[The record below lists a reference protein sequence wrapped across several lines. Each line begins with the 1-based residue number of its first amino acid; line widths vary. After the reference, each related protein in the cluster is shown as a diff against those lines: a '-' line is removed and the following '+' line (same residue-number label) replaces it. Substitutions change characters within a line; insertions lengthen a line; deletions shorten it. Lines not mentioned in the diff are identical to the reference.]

1 MIKIIG
7 NKDYTIYYDCDCGVK
22 GQCMVK
28 PLSDKNA
35 MIVDIKCP
43 ICMATERIK
52 LQASKDADTS
62 ELSWACIIYN
72 EVTDYEVKEDLYDND
87 VG

>member
-43 ICMATERIK
+43 IWPRR
-52 LQASKDADTS
+52 
-62 ELSWACIIYN
+62 
-72 EVTDYEVKEDLYDND
+72 
-87 VG
+87 G